1 MERFLYMQD
10 YSSNNK
16 DYTKNFSLL
25 IIILFLM
32 EFARGMYVL
41 SYLPLLPT
49 ATSIAVGIT
58 SAAISVHFI
67 ADAVSNFFIG
77 FILKRWGPRI
87 VLTLGFVLAL
97 FSLMLVIFMPI
108 SPIVLIVS
116 ALMLGIA
123 VCPIWVIMLAN
134 VDERTRGKQMGYVYF
149 AWLAGLLVGMIGM
162 NLIFKSHPIT
172 FNFLMP
178 LIVAIAFVLYFFVK
192 VRLTDYHTKNVRE
205 QFKQIVSVS
214 RRHIILF
221 PGILLQGIA
230 ISALIPVLPQYAI
243 NIVGVTTVEYT
254 AAIIIGG
261 IGCTISMLGL
271 SKLIDHFAHRFMYSM
286 IFVGFLCYGIAMI
299 SFTFITN
306 IFIVWG
312 IALLVGLIYG
322 LLLPSWNTFMAGFI
336 HPTEQEETW
345 GVINSIQGF
354 GAMAGPIIG
363 GPLSQF
369 FGSPIYTFYFSAC
382 LIFFLACFYGFYFL
396 KQLHRTT

>member
-1 MERFLYMQD
+1 MQN
-10 YSSNNK
+10 YSLNNRQ
-16 DYTKNFSLL
+16 YHINFSLL
-25 IIILFLM
+25 IVILFLM
-32 EFARGMYVL
+32 ELARGMYVL

-58 SAAISVHFI
+58 SAAISVHFV
-67 ADAVSNFFIG
+67 ADAVSNFLVG

-97 FSLMLVIFMPI
+97 ASLALVIVMPT
-108 SPIVLIVS
+108 SPVVLIAS

-123 VCPIWVIMLAN
+123 VCPIWVVMLAN
-134 VDERTRGKQMGYVYF
+134 VNEASRGKQMGYVYF

-178 LIVAIAFVLYFFVK
+178 LIVAVAFILYFFVK
-192 VRLTDYHTKNVRE
+192 VQLTDYHTKNIR
-205 QFKQIVSVS
+205 QQLKQIVSVTQ
-214 RRHIILF
+214 RHLLLF

-230 ISALIPVLPQYAI
+230 ISALIPVLPQYAV

-254 AAIIIGG
+254 GAIVIGG
-261 IGCTISMLGL
+261 VGCTISMLGL
-271 SKLIDHFAHRFMYSM
+271 SKLIDRYAHRFIYTM
-286 IFVGFLCYGIAMI
+286 IFGGFLCYGIAMI
-299 SFTFITN
+299 AFTFVTN
-306 IFIVWG
+306 IIIVWI
-312 IALLVGLIYG
+312 IALIVGLIYG
-322 LLLPSWNTFMAGFI
+322 LLLPAWNTFMAGFI

-354 GAMAGPIIG
+354 GAMAGPVIG

-369 FGSPIYTFYFSAC
+369 LGSPLYTFYFSGA
-382 LIFFLACFYGFYFL
+382 LILFLACFYGIYFF
-396 KQLHRTT
+396 KQIRT